1 MSEVTTRP
9 ATRATKAPARQKTAP
24 STIPISAPSK
34 RTVSE
39 ASCAAAEALTYV
51 SFLMCEIVKNDEF
64 MSEFAGPAE
73 LFNAAENQVAILAY
87 GDEGDRPVEVTR
99 TEIESLAD
107 ALRAAMESLD
117 AAAKDS
123 PLGTPIAVAVL
134 GHYAQELLA
143 RIADALEA
151 SPATLAPLM
160 ALSTYSGLRPHRDRP
175 TPPIRRIDKDLKSA
189 LNVIATQA
197 STLSGFLWHAKD
209 TAEKN
214 HDLRAAND
222 FLVAQGLAEY
232 IGVIADECTG
242 STYIGGALDWAE
254 GGAA

>member
-1 MSEVTTRP
+1 MTDCTVAAP
-9 ATRATKAPARQKTAP
+9 TRATKAPARQKTAP
-24 STIPISAPSK
+24 STIPISALSK
-34 RTVSE
+34 RTVSD
-39 ASCAAAEALTYV
+39 ASRAASEALSYV

-64 MSEFAGPAE
+64 MSGFAGPAE
-73 LFNAAENQVAILAY
+73 LFNTAENQVAILAY
-87 GDEGDRPVEVTR
+87 GDEGDQPVEVTR

-117 AAAKDS
+117 ATAKDS

-189 LNVIATQA
+189 LNVIAIQA
-197 STLSGFLWHAKD
+197 STLSEFLWHAKD
-209 TAEKN
+209 TAEEN

-222 FLVAQGLAEY
+222 FLVARGLAEY
-232 IGVIADECTG
+232 IGIVADESTG
-242 STYIGGALDWAE
+242 STFIGGALDWAK